1 MILSDARI
9 REAVE
14 LGDIVIEPYVDKQLG
29 TNSYDVRLGSTI
41 AWYDEHIIDAKKD
54 NAVTYREIPEE
65 GLILVPNRLY
75 LGVTEE
81 YVGSE
86 KYVPFLDGKS
96 SAGRLGVSVHV
107 TAGRG
112 DLGFFNHW
120 TMEIFVIQAVKV
132 YAGMP
137 LAQFIFFDS
146 SPALVPYSAKSTAKY
161 HGREKKP
168 RPSAMWKNF
177 GCELAGGKWEGG
189 VLVGRHSDD
198 CRCHIDGVI
207 R

>member
-9 REAVE
+9 LEAVE
-14 LGDIVIEPYVDKQLG
+14 HGDITIEPFHNKQLG
-29 TNSYDVRLGSTI
+29 TNSYDVCLGRTL
-41 AWYDEHIIDAKKD
+41 AWYDDIILDSKKD
-54 NAVTYREIPEE
+54 NPVVYREIPDE
-65 GLILVPNRLY
+65 GFILCPNRLY

-81 YVGSE
+81 YVGSN

-96 SAGRLGVSVHV
+96 SAGRLGISVHV

-112 DLGFFNHW
+112 DLGFHNHW
-120 TMEIFVIQAVKV
+120 TMEIFVVQAVRV

-146 SPALVPYSAKSTAKY
+146 SPALVPYDKKPTAKY

-177 GCELAGGKWEGG
+177 QENT
-189 VLVGRHSDD
+189 
-198 CRCHIDGVI
+198 
-207 R
+207 